1 MIYESNR
8 FCTNSKK
15 IRGYKVGK
23 KIGIKNIKVTS
34 KISNFLF
41 YHQNNSRHCRVLKSE
56 KQLKKYDCKLPM
68 SSFCEL
74 SINSAMNKTEAKLI
88 KIMAELGYEKQLS
101 SEEEHMYNQTVNST
115 EEDKFVDDMYRL
127 FVNIPG

>member
-1 MIYESNR
+1 
-8 FCTNSKK
+8 
-15 IRGYKVGK
+15 
-23 KIGIKNIKVTS
+23 
-34 KISNFLF
+34 
-41 YHQNNSRHCRVLKSE
+41 
-56 KQLKKYDCKLPM
+56 M
-68 SSFCEL
+68 SSLCEL